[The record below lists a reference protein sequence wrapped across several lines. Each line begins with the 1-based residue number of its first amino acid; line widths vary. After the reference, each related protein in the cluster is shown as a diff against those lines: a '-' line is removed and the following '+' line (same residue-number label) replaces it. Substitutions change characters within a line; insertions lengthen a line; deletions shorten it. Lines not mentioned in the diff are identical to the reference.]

1 MQQTAE
7 TYLGDNCD
15 KYRLTEATTS
25 AGIVRE
31 GVDDMSMLAAFD
43 ETDGAAAGTDGV
55 TTGSLQAAAAGNAAS
70 TRAPDGRA
78 DTMDHSVCSEG

>member
-55 TTGSLQAAAAGNAAS
+55 TTGSLS